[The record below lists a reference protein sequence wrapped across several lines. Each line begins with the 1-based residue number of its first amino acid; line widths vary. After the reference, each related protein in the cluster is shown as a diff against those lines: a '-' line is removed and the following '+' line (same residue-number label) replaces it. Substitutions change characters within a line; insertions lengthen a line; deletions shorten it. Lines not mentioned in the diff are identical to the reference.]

1 MRSVALS
8 EVPCGAAM
16 TNPGRPFSTWTDPAI
31 GPAGPAGAA
40 GGASAES
47 LPAISPAQ
55 PWTTRASPSATLAA
69 PRLVIG
75 AVPDQHG
82 LRHRVLAVVG
92 EGEEHPG
99 AALAEGLEGGLLRR
113 EARREVRDRIAP
125 APAVGDLLLGED
137 PLEKALVPARDH
149 PPHPRHL
156 GEVDADAEHPAHA
169 PMLRRTRP
177 ASSSAMRSMRAC
189 SSPSI
194 ITRRSDSVPEY
205 RSRMRP
211 APFMSASRARP
222 RSASPG
228 MLSTG
233 GFSFTATFTSTWG
246 NFTRHFASSPNE
258 DRVSCIT
265 PMSCSADTIPSPVVL

>member
-16 TNPGRPFSTWTDPAI
+16 TIPGRPFSTWTDPAI

-92 EGEEHPG
+92 EGEEHPR
-99 AALAEGLEGGLLRR
+99 AALGEGDLARAAGEHHGGGLAALAPYLELAPLHPHAKARAEGLEVASFAAKRAAKCGIGSRR
-113 EARREVRDRIAP
+113 RRQ
-125 APAVGDLLLGED
+125 
-137 PLEKALVPARDH
+137 
-149 PPHPRHL
+149 
-156 GEVDADAEHPAHA
+156 
-169 PMLRRTRP
+169 
-177 ASSSAMRSMRAC
+177 
-189 SSPSI
+189 
-194 ITRRSDSVPEY
+194 
-205 RSRMRP
+205 
-211 APFMSASRARP
+211 
-222 RSASPG
+222 
-228 MLSTG
+228 
-233 GFSFTATFTSTWG
+233 
-246 NFTRHFASSPNE
+246 
-258 DRVSCIT
+258 
-265 PMSCSADTIPSPVVL
+265 

>member
-1 MRSVALS
+1 RPMRSVALS
-8 EVPCGAAM
+8 EVPCGAAI
-16 TNPGRPFSTWTDPAI
+16 TIPGRPFSTSTEPAI
-31 GPAGPAGAA
+31 GPAGPAGAVI
-40 GGASAES
+40 GASAES

-92 EGEEHPG
+92 EREEHPR
-99 AALAEGLEGGLLRR
+99 AALGERDLARAAGERHGGSLTALAPDFQLAPVHSHAQARAEGLEGRLLRC

-125 APAVGDLLLGED
+125 PPAIGDLLLGEH
-137 PLEKALVPARDH
+137 PLEEALVPARHH
-149 PPHPRHL
+149 PSHPRHL
-156 GEVDADAEHPAHA
+156 GEVDADPEHPAHA

-194 ITRRSDSVPEY
+194 ITRRSDSVPE
-205 RSRMRP
+205 
-211 APFMSASRARP
+211 
-222 RSASPG
+222 
-228 MLSTG
+228 
-233 GFSFTATFTSTWG
+233 
-246 NFTRHFASSPNE
+246 
-258 DRVSCIT
+258 
-265 PMSCSADTIPSPVVL
+265 

>member
-1 MRSVALS
+1 MAN
-8 EVPCGAAM
+8 A
-16 TNPGRPFSTWTDPAI
+16 GRRVSTWTEPAI
-31 GPAGPAGAA
+31 ARAGPAGAA

-47 LPAISPAQ
+47 VPAISAAQ

-99 AALAEGLEGGLLRR
+99 AALGEGDLARAAGEHHGGGLAALAPHLELAPVHPHAQARAEGLEGGLLRP

-137 PLEKALVPARDH
+137 PLEKPLVPARHH
-149 PPHPRHL
+149 PSHPGHL

-169 PMLRRTRP
+169 PMLRRTTP
-177 ASSSAMRSMRAC
+177 ASSSAIRSMRVC

-194 ITRRSDSVPEY
+194 ITRRSDSVPEQ
-205 RSRMRP
+205 RSSMRP
-211 APFMSASRARP
+211 APYMSASTARARP
-222 RSASPG
+222 AP
-228 MLSTG
+228 
-233 GFSFTATFTSTWG
+233 
-246 NFTRHFASSPNE
+246 P
-258 DRVSCIT
+258 
-265 PMSCSADTIPSPVVL
+265 

>member
-8 EVPCGAAM
+8 EVPCGAAR
-16 TNPGRPFSTWTDPAI
+16 TIPGRPFSTWMDPVI
-31 GPAGPAGAA
+31 GPAGPVGATAGS
-40 GGASAES
+40 SAES
-47 LPAISPAQ
+47 LPVISPAQ

-75 AVPDQHG
+75 AVSDQHG

-92 EGEEHPG
+92 EGEQHLH
-99 AALAEGLEGGLLRR
+99 AALGERDGARAPGERHGGSLTALAPHLELAPVDPHAQAGAEGLEGGLLRR

-137 PLEKALVPARDH
+137 PLEKALVPARHH
-149 PPHPRHL
+149 PSHPRHL

-194 ITRRSDSVPEY
+194 ITRRSDSVPE
-205 RSRMRP
+205 
-211 APFMSASRARP
+211 
-222 RSASPG
+222 
-228 MLSTG
+228 
-233 GFSFTATFTSTWG
+233 
-246 NFTRHFASSPNE
+246 
-258 DRVSCIT
+258 
-265 PMSCSADTIPSPVVL
+265 